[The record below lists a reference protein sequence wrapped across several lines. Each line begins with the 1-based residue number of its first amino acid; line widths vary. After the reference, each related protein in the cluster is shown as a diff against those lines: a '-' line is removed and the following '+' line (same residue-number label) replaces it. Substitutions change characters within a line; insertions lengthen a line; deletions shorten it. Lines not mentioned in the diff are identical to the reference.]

1 MTEHWVQIYPPSQAT
16 QFTPIL
22 SPLPSPTIYGP
33 PPFELRAF
41 LRYTYFSFGW
51 GQGRFWPPSKT
62 FLGVRHAFL
71 PNKRL
76 LNYEEPLPFF
86 GCLLLFKETNQHWL
100 IVTNCR
106 LVLSILYF
114 LCETSTLHLDSC
126 PLGARDMASEFMSG
140 LFKSLSVRC
149 AVPTSPPKGETAV
162 YGYDPALFLVLSVS
176 CDVLQS

>member
-1 MTEHWVQIYPPSQAT
+1 MNTSSCDVS
-16 QFTPIL
+16 L
-22 SPLPSPTIYGP
+22 N
-33 PPFELRAF
+33 F
-41 LRYTYFSFGW
+41 LGEGRV
-51 GQGRFWPPSKT
+51 RFWTPSKT
-62 FLGVRHAFL
+62 FLRVRHAFL
-71 PNKRL
+71 PDLPNKRS

-126 PLGARDMASEFMSG
+126 PLGARDMAFEFMSG
-140 LFKSLSVRC
+140 LLKKECAGILRQSLSVRC
-149 AVPTSPPKGETAV
+149 AVPTSPSKGETAV

-176 CDVLQS
+176 CWCLAKLIFT